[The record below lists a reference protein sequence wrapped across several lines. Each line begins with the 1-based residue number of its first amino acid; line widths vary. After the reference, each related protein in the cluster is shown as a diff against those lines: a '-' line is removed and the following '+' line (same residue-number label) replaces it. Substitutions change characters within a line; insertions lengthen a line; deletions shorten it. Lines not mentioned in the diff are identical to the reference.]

1 MTLNSRILFSKAVEE
16 LFGVNYTVINSKKLQ
31 FFFFTH
37 LHQSKTSLHI
47 SYAEKADK
55 IHTTNTEGN

>member
-31 FFFFTH
+31 FFF
-37 LHQSKTSLHI
+37 LHISIKVKHLHI

>member
-1 MTLNSRILFSKAVEE
+1 MTLDSRILFSKAVEE
-16 LFGVNYTVINSKKLQ
+16 LFGVNYTDKLKKLQ